1 MKSELNK
8 NSKILITGCGGMLG
22 KAVYE
27 HFFSKYKVWATDID
41 LNQPWL
47 TFLDV
52 RDSTGYEDY
61 VKKIKPDYIF
71 HLAANTSL
79 EDCEINQR
87 EAYKT
92 NYLGVKNGVLLAKK
106 YKIKFIY
113 TSSAGI
119 FDGSNKEYREADQPN
134 PINVY
139 GQTKYLGE
147 LQVKVSL
154 DDYLVIRP
162 GWMIGGGANKDKKFV
177 AEIIKKIHTGVSE
190 LKIVDDKYGA
200 ITYTE
205 NFAKNLDLLLVSGL
219 NGVFHMVNRGS
230 CNRLE
235 LAAEIVKELGYDK
248 LIKVIGVKSDYFQDR
263 YFAPRPERE
272 VLINQKLIDNNL
284 LIMEH
289 WRVALKQY
297 LRKDYRQ
304 YYYKISWI
312 KQLVNFFSKPE
323 VVLEYKPVL
332 IENNIIIR

>member
-27 HFFSKYKVWATDID
+27 HFSSKYKVWATDID

-52 RDSTGYEDY
+52 RDSTDYENY
-61 VKKIKPDYIF
+61 VKKIKPNYIF

-79 EDCEINQR
+79 EDCEINSQQ
-87 EAYKT
+87 AYET
-92 NYLGVKNGVLLAKK
+92 NFLGVKNGVLIAKK
-106 YKIKFIY
+106 YKIKFVY

-119 FDGSNKEYREADQPN
+119 FNGQAQEYRENDQPN

-147 LQVKVSL
+147 LEVKVLL
-154 DDYLVIRP
+154 DDYLVVRP
-162 GWMIGGGANKDKKFV
+162 GWMMGGGAIKDKKFV
-177 AEIIKKIHTGVSE
+177 AEIIKKIRSGVTE
-190 LKIVDDKYGA
+190 LKVVDDKYGA

-205 NFAKNLDLLLVSGL
+205 NFAKNLDLLLASGL

-235 LAAEIVKELGYDK
+235 LAEEIVKELGYDK
-248 LIKVIGVKSDYFQDR
+248 IIKITGVKSDYFQNR

-272 VLINQKLIDNNL
+272 VLISQKLINHNL
-284 LIMEH
+284 LIMER
-289 WRVALKQY
+289 WQVALRQY
-297 LRKDYRQ
+297 LRKDYRR
-304 YYYKISWI
+304 YYYKISWT
-312 KQLVNFFSKPE
+312 KQFINLFLKIVMPPPTVIINNSLQSK
-323 VVLEYKPVL
+323 
-332 IENNIIIR
+332 